1 MVALKQ
7 HNQILRLVDSKFL
20 KLTHSSVKIE
30 WMIIICFKQVL
41 LTMVL
46 IKPNMI
52 IKLPKASI
60 LYIRLSKIYGS
71 SKKE

>member
-7 HNQILRLVDSKFL
+7 RNQILRLVDSKFL
-20 KLTHSSVKIE
+20 KLTHSNVKIE

-46 IKPNMI
+46 IKLNMT

-60 LYIRLSKIYGS
+60 LYIRQSKIYGS
-71 SKKE
+71 SKKK

>member
-1 MVALKQ
+1 
-7 HNQILRLVDSKFL
+7 
-20 KLTHSSVKIE
+20 
-30 WMIIICFKQVL
+30 MIIICFKQVL
-41 LTMVL
+41 LIMVL

-52 IKLPKASI
+52 IKLPKVSI